1 MNDLAKQLQ
10 GISDPKEADLLL
22 SNVWKEFKDTRPH
35 QALEM
40 CLSNCRIQLTERILD
55 VSASSEARAFC
66 SGQLKTVVDI
76 SNMISAALEFD
87 PAKAE
92 YENELSDDSG
102 DADPEDIVY

>member
-10 GISDPKEADLLL
+10 GITDPKEADILL
-22 SNVWKEFKDTRPH
+22 SNVWKEFKDTRAH

-40 CLSNCRIQLTERILD
+40 FLISFREQLMELILD
-55 VSASSEARAFC
+55 ASASSEARAFR
-66 SGQLKTVVDI
+66 SGQLKTIVDL
-76 SNMISAALEFD
+76 SNTIQTAFEFD

-92 YENELSDDSG
+92 YQDELSDDSG